1 LTIETGNDAA
11 IKDAV
16 RAQFGA
22 AAQSYVTSASHAK
35 GDDLRRLLQLAS
47 PAGTERLL
55 DVATGGG
62 HTALAFAPLV
72 ASVTAID
79 LTPAMLAAA
88 TAHAEE
94 RGATNITF
102 ALAEAESLP
111 FDDAA
116 FDIVTARI
124 APHHFA
130 DPLAFVREAARV
142 LVPGGLFLLDDNMA
156 PEDDELD
163 AFMNRFE
170 QWRDPSHVRAYR
182 PSQWRTWMEANGLHV
197 VADEPLALKT
207 YAFADWTERMRT
219 PADARDA
226 LEQWLLAAPKR
237 CREYFKLE
245 ADGGRVRS
253 ICGSFAIIGA
263 RKT

>member
-1 LTIETGNDAA
+1 
-11 IKDAV
+11 
-16 RAQFGA
+16 
-22 AAQSYVTSASHAK
+22 VTSASHAK
-35 GDDLRRLLQLAS
+35 GDDLRRLLQLAA
-47 PAGTERLL
+47 PTGTERLL
-55 DVATGGG
+55 DIATGGG

-79 LTPAMLAAA
+79 LTPPMLEAAA
-88 TAHAEE
+88 AHAAE

-102 ALAEAESLP
+102 AVADAERLP
-111 FDDAA
+111 FADAT

-130 DPLAFVREAARV
+130 DPLAFVRESARV

-170 QWRDPSHVRAYR
+170 QWRDPSHVHAHR
-182 PSQWRTWMEANGLHV
+182 PSQWHVWMEASGLRV
-197 VADEPLALKT
+197 VADDAPELKV
-207 YAFADWTERMRT
+207 YEFADWTERMRM
-219 PADARDA
+219 PADERRA

-237 CREYFKLE
+237 CRDYFRL
-245 ADGGRVRS
+245 DTVDGRVHS
-253 ICGSFAIIGA
+253 ICGTFAIIGA
-263 RKT
+263 RKI

>member
-1 LTIETGNDAA
+1 
-11 IKDAV
+11 V

-35 GDDLRRLLQLAS
+35 GDDLRRLVQLAAPS
-47 PAGTERLL
+47 GTERLL
-55 DVATGGG
+55 DIATGGG

-72 ASVTAID
+72 ASVTAVD
-79 LTPAMLAAA
+79 LTPPMLAAA
-88 TAHAEE
+88 AAHVAE

-102 ALAEAESLP
+102 SVADAESLP
-111 FDDAA
+111 FADAT
-116 FDIVTARI
+116 FDIVTTRT

-130 DPLAFVREAARV
+130 DPSAYVRETARV

-182 PSQWRTWMEANGLHV
+182 PSQWRAWMEGSGLRV
-197 VADEPLALKT
+197 VVDDPLELKT
-207 YAFADWTERMRT
+207 YAFADWTERMRM
-219 PADARDA
+219 PADQRDA

-237 CREYFKLE
+237 CRDFFRLE
-245 ADGGRVRS
+245 AIDGRVHS
-253 ICGSFAIIGA
+253 ISGTFAIIGA
-263 RKT
+263 RKS

>member
-1 LTIETGNDAA
+1 M
-11 IKDAV
+11 

-22 AAQSYVTSASHAK
+22 AAQNYVTSASHAK
-35 GDDLRRLLQLAS
+35 GDDLRRLLQLAA
-47 PAGTERLL
+47 PNGTERLL
-55 DVATGGG
+55 DIATGGG

-72 ASVTAID
+72 KSVTAID
-79 LTPAMLAAA
+79 LTPKMLEAAA
-88 TAHAEE
+88 AYAAE
-94 RGATNITF
+94 RGATNIAF
-102 ALAEAESLP
+102 ALADAERLP
-111 FDDAA
+111 FADAT

-130 DPLAFVREAARV
+130 NPEAFVRETARV

-182 PSQWRTWMEANGLHV
+182 PSQWRAWVEASGLHV
-197 VADEPLALKT
+197 VVDDPLELKA
-207 YAFADWTERMRT
+207 YAFAEWTERMHM
-219 PADARDA
+219 PAAERDA

-237 CREYFKLE
+237 CRDYFRLD
-245 ADGGRVRS
+245 ADEGRVRS
-253 ICGSFAIIGA
+253 ISGAFAIIGA
-263 RKT
+263 RKL

>member
-1 LTIETGNDAA
+1 MTIETGNDAA

-22 AAQSYVTSASHAK
+22 AAQSYVTSPSHAK
-35 GDDLRRLLQLAS
+35 GDDLRRLLQLAA

-55 DVATGGG
+55 DIATGGG

-79 LTPAMLAAA
+79 LTPPMLEAAA
-88 TAHAEE
+88 AHAAE

-102 ALAEAESLP
+102 ALADAERLP
-111 FDDAA
+111 FADAT

-130 DPLAFVREAARV
+130 DPQAFVRETARV

-163 AFMNRFE
+163 EFMNRFE

-182 PSQWRTWMEANGLHV
+182 PSQWRAWMEANGLHV
-197 VADEPLALKT
+197 VADDPLELKT
-207 YAFADWTERMRT
+207 YAFADWTERMRM
-219 PADARDA
+219 PADERDA
-226 LEQWLLAAPKR
+226 LERWLLAAPKR
-237 CREYFKLE
+237 CRDYFRLE
-245 ADGGRVRS
+245 SADGHVRS
-253 ICGSFAIIGA
+253 ICGAFAIIEA
-263 RKT
+263 RKQ